1 MHQKDMT
8 VLIRYVPNNRVSR
21 ETKHN
26 MLEIQVQINSQSE
39 VGNFNTFI
47 SITDFKKERKS
58 VKIQNP

>member
-1 MHQKDMT
+1 
-8 VLIRYVPNNRVSR
+8 
-21 ETKHN
+21 